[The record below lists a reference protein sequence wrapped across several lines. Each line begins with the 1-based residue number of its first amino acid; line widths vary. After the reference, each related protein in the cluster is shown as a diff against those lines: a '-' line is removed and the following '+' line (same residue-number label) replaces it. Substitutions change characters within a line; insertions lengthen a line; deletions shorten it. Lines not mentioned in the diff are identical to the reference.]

1 MAPLLIDAAL
11 TGPLRQAPGRT
22 GLAILAI
29 ALGVALGLAIHLINR
44 SAADA
49 ISLAARSTYG
59 LAHLAV
65 EGGPQGFD
73 EQLYPIIARVPGV
86 EAASPVV
93 VVQAKL
99 AGRRGALK
107 LYGMDAFRS
116 RLLQPSFAPLTG
128 AGTSG
133 EGPFQAVDALY
144 LSAAAAREL
153 EATEGAMKT
162 LKFQVGLQTYRM
174 RIAGVLPQA
183 ALEEPAGVM
192 DIATAQWKFGKLG
205 RLSRVDLRLADEADI
220 AQVRKMLAQRL
231 PDGVHV
237 VEPGEAGEDAL
248 RLSRAYRSNLTA
260 LALVALFTGGFF
272 IYSMQATTALRR
284 RREFAILHALGVTR
298 AQQLGLSLGGAAV
311 VGVCGAVLGLLAGV
325 AIAHAG
331 LNTIGTDLGA
341 GYGGSSGAQLRVRAV
356 EWAVFAALGVFAAI
370 AGALRPALESARIPT
385 ADALKSGDVAS
396 ADPRT
401 HAGMSGLLALSSLGA
416 LALPPL
422 EGLPVPGYLAVALLL
437 IAVVTAM
444 PMLIRALVRRAPRMR
459 ALSFQLA
466 FAQIGATARYASLSV
481 ASIVVS
487 FSLMVSMAIMVT
499 SFRSS
504 LDRWT
509 QQLLPA
515 DVYVAAGSAGQSG
528 YFDESSALRLAR
540 LPGVER
546 VEYSRSSQV
555 SLAPR
560 SPAVTLIARTL
571 DPPRVQDALWL
582 VESGRSARD
591 APVSGS
597 QGAVAVWVNE
607 AAADLYGLRPGES
620 IEPLIGERRVE
631 TRVQGIWRD
640 YAHPNGAI
648 VMNREDYIRLT
659 GDRSVNTV
667 SVWAAEGV
675 SPPRLQEDL
684 RDSLPQAV
692 ELDVRLPGEL
702 RARTLAAFDRTFAVT
717 YLLEFVAVC
726 IGLFGIA
733 AGISAQTLARRGE
746 FGALRHLGMTRG
758 QIGGMLAIEGAVLGM
773 LGVLAGLVAGAAVS
787 LILIY
792 VVNRQS
798 FHWSMD
804 LFVPA
809 RWLAILSSTLVLI
822 SALIAVAAGR
832 RAMGRDAVQAVREDW

>member
-1 MAPLLIDAAL
+1 MMTPLLVEAAL

-22 GLAILAI
+22 ALAVLAI

-49 ISLAARSTYG
+49 VSLAARSTYG

-65 EGGPQGFD
+65 EGGAQGFD
-73 EQLYPIIARVPGV
+73 ERLYPTIAGVPGV
-86 EAASPVV
+86 EVASPVV

-128 AGTSG
+128 PGTSG
-133 EGPFQAVDALY
+133 EGPLMDSGALY

-153 EATEGAMKT
+153 EVAAEEET
-162 LKFQVGLQTYRM
+162 LAFQVGLETYRM

-183 ALEEPAGVM
+183 ALEASAGVM

-205 RLSRVDLRLADEADI
+205 RLSRVDLRLADEVDI
-220 AQVRKMLAQRL
+220 AQVRDALAQRL
-231 PDGVHV
+231 PEDVHV
-237 VEPGEAGEDAL
+237 IEPGEAGEDAL

-272 IYSMQATTALRR
+272 IYSMQATAALRR
-284 RREFAILHALGVTR
+284 RREFAILHAIGVTR
-298 AQQLGLSLGGAAV
+298 AQQFGLSLGGAV
-311 VGVCGAVLGLLAGV
+311 LVGVCGTALGLLAGV

-331 LNTIGTDLGA
+331 LHTIGTDLGA
-341 GYGGSSGAQLRVRAV
+341 GQSGGGAAPLRVRVA
-356 EWAVFAALGVFAAI
+356 ELAVFAALGLLAAI
-370 AGALRPALESARIPT
+370 AGALRPALESARVPT
-385 ADALKSGDVAS
+385 ASALKSGDVVS
-396 ADPRT
+396 AEPRSR
-401 HAGMSGLLALSSLGA
+401 AGMAVLLALASLGS
-416 LALPPL
+416 LALPPI

-437 IAVVTAM
+437 LAAVIAM
-444 PMLIRALVRRAPRMR
+444 PVLIRSLVRGAPRVRM
-459 ALSFQLA
+459 LSCQLA
-466 FAQIGATARYASLSV
+466 LAQIGATARYASLSV

-509 QQLLPA
+509 QRLLPA
-515 DVYVAAGSAGQSG
+515 DVYVAVGAAGQSA
-528 YFDESSALRLAR
+528 YFDESSILQLVQR
-540 LPGVER
+540 PDVER
-546 VEYSRSSQV
+546 AEYSRSSQI
-555 SLAPR
+555 SLASR

-571 DPPRVQDALWL
+571 DPPHPEDAMWL
-582 VESGRSARD
+582 VASEPQARR
-591 APVSGS
+591 APLSS
-597 QGAVAVWVNE
+597 SSGAVAVWVNE

-620 IEPLIGERRVE
+620 IEPLVGGRRIE
-631 TRVQGIWRD
+631 ARVQGVWRD

-648 VMNREDYIRLT
+648 VMNRDDYIRLT
-659 GDRSVNTV
+659 GDRRVNTV
-667 SVWAAEGV
+667 SLWAAQGV
-675 SPPRLQEDL
+675 SPSRLRRDL
-684 RDSLPQAV
+684 RDSLPQAAGP
-692 ELDVRLPGEL
+692 EVRLPGEV
-702 RARTLAAFDRTFAVT
+702 RARTLATFDRTFAVT

-758 QIGGMLAIEGAVLGM
+758 QIGGMLAIEGTLLGT
-773 LGVLAGLVAGAAVS
+773 LGVLAGLATGAIVS

-809 RWLAILSSTLVLI
+809 GWLAILSGTLVLI

-832 RAMGRDAVQAVREDW
+832 RAMSRDAVQAVREDW